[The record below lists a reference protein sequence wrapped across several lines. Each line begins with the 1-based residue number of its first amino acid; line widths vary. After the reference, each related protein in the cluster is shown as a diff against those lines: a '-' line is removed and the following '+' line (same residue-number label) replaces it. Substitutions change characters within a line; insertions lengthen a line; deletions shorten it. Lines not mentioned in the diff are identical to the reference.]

1 MELLHG
7 YRYLLDTTVF
17 IDFDRQLPAVLEIIQ
32 QARHPDINVQYSFVT
47 YWELRLGIS
56 TDIAWN
62 EEDRYEILQPYPMI
76 GLHPDIGELAE
87 RMQHQLQEK
96 NARRKD
102 KLSLPEFNDCYI
114 AASARIHD
122 LRVVTRNHRHF
133 PQFRDLGEL
142 SITVDLYEA
151 T

>member
-1 MELLHG
+1 MRLIPGE
-7 YRYLLDTTVF
+7 RYLFDTTVF
-17 IDFDRQLPAVLEIIQ
+17 RDFTYRRQTAVELIRQAGEPDYEI
-32 QARHPDINVQYSFVT
+32 HYSFVT
-47 YWELRLGIS
+47 FWELKIS
-56 TDIAWN
+56 DSEWS
-62 EEDRYEILQPYPMI
+62 EDEQYILLKPFPMI